1 LSAST
6 QEHREQAPDSINCAV
21 VTVSDTRTEETDKS
35 GKIIIDQ
42 LTAVGHRIIDYRIV
56 PDEPDQ
62 IEKLLKEIGS
72 RDDADAIIFNGGTG
86 IAQRDTTFDVIDR
99 MLEKRLDGFGELFR
113 WLSWYEIGPASM
125 LSRATAGT
133 YRDSLVFLTPG
144 SSNAVNL
151 AMEKLIAPEVAHM
164 VFEIRKQGSRR
175 D

>member
-1 LSAST
+1 MSAST
-6 QEHREQAPDSINCAV
+6 QEHREQAPEHINCAV

-35 GKIIIDQ
+35 GKIIIQ
-42 LTAVGHRIIDYRIV
+42 RLTDAGHAIIDYRIV

-62 IEKLLKEIGS
+62 IGPLLDELAS
-72 RDDADAIIFNGGTG
+72 RDDSDAIVFNGGTG
-86 IAQRDTTFDVIDR
+86 IAPRDTTFDVIDR
-99 MLEKRLDGFGELFR
+99 MLEKKLDGFGELFR

-133 YRDSLVFLTPG
+133 YRNTLVFLTPG

-164 VFEIRKQGSRR
+164 VFEVRK
-175 D
+175 

>member
-1 LSAST
+1 MSKST
-6 QEHREQAPDSINCAV
+6 QEHRESAPESISCAV

-35 GKIIIDQ
+35 GKIIKDA
-42 LTAVGHRIIDYRIV
+42 LTKAGHAIIDYRIV
-56 PDEPDQ
+56 KDEA
-62 IEKLLKEIGS
+62 IEIETLLNELAS

-86 IAQRDTTFDVIDR
+86 ISNRDTTFDVIDR
-99 MLEKRLDGFGELFR
+99 MLEKKLDGFGELFR

-133 YRDSLVFLTPG
+133 YRNSLVFLTPG

-164 VFEIRKQGSRR
+164 VFEIRK
-175 D
+175 

>member
-1 LSAST
+1 MSAST
-6 QEHREQAPDSINCAV
+6 QEHRESAPETINCAV

-35 GKIIIDQ
+35 GKIIKEA
-42 LTAVGHRIIDYRIV
+42 LLAKGHSIVDYRII

-62 IEKLLKEIGS
+62 IEQLLNELAS
-72 RDDADAIIFNGGTG
+72 RDDSDAIIFNGGTG

-99 MLEKRLDGFGELFR
+99 MLEKKLDGFGELFR
-113 WLSWYEIGPASM
+113 WLSWYEIGPAAM

-133 YRDSLVFLTPG
+133 YRDTLVFLTPG

-164 VFEIRKQGSRR
+164 VFEIRK
-175 D
+175 

>member
-1 LSAST
+1 MSAST
-6 QEHREQAPDSINCAV
+6 QEHRESAPETINCAV

-35 GKIIIDQ
+35 GKIIKEA
-42 LTAVGHRIIDYRIV
+42 LLAKGHSIVDYRII

-62 IEKLLKEIGS
+62 IEQLLNELAS
-72 RDDADAIIFNGGTG
+72 RDDSDAIIFNGGTG

-99 MLEKRLDGFGELFR
+99 MLEKKLEGFGELFR
-113 WLSWYEIGPASM
+113 WLSWYEIGPAAM

-133 YRDSLVFLTPG
+133 YRDTLVFLTPG

-164 VFEIRKQGSRR
+164 VFEIRK
-175 D
+175 